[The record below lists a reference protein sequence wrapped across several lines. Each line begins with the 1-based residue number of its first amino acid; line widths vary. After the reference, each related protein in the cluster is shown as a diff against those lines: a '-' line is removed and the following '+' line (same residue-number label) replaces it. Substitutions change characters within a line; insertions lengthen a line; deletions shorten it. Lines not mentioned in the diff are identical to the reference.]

1 MARFR
6 RFSARRE
13 QVGVPPGTITGVPE
27 GPPPRIRVLSYDPQ
41 GFDAFEVEDVDEL
54 TDLSGRREV
63 TWVNVDGLGDA
74 ETLTRI
80 GKAFDIH
87 PLAMEDVVHLGQRP
101 KVEQYG
107 STLFV
112 VTRMA
117 TLDERVETEQI
128 SLVLGAGFVV
138 TFQERPG
145 DCLDPVR
152 TRIRQGLGQIRRSG
166 ADYLLYCLLDAVID
180 AYFPV
185 VESLGE
191 RLDEIEKEVM
201 SEPDEGVVPRIFR
214 AKQDLM
220 TLRRV
225 TWPQRDALSSLQ
237 RGECDMIGEQ
247 TLLFV
252 RDAYDHIAQIMDAL
266 ESDRELASGL
276 FDAYQN
282 RIANRMNEIMKVLTI
297 IATIFIPLGFIAGVY
312 GMNFD
317 PEASRWNMPE
327 LSWRLGYPF
336 ALGLML
342 ALALAMVLMFLRMGW
357 LGRRRR

>member
-1 MARFR
+1 MVRFR
-6 RFSARRE
+6 RFSPFRE
-13 QVGVPPGTITGVPE
+13 DVGVPPGTITGVPD
-27 GPPPRIRVLSYDPQ
+27 GPPPRIRVLSYDSE
-41 GFDAFEVEDVDEL
+41 GCDARAVEDVDEL
-54 TDLSGRREV
+54 TDLPGRRAV

-74 ETLTRI
+74 ETLARI
-80 GKAFDIH
+80 GEAFGIH
-87 PLAMEDVVHLGQRP
+87 PLAMEDVIHLGQRP

-107 STLFV
+107 PTLFV

-117 TLDERVETEQI
+117 TLDERVETEQV
-128 SLVLGAGFVV
+128 SLVLGEGFVV

-152 TRIRQGLGQIRRSG
+152 TRIRQDLGRIRRSG

-191 RLDEIEKEVM
+191 RLDEIEQEVM
-201 SEPDEGVVPRIFR
+201 GEPDERIVGRIFR
-214 AKQDLM
+214 VKRDLM

-237 RGECDMIGEQ
+237 RGELGMIEEQ

-266 ESDRELASGL
+266 ESDRELAAGL

-282 RIANRMNEIMKVLTI
+282 RIANRMNEIMKVLTV

-317 PEASRWNMPE
+317 PQASRWNMPE
-327 LSWRLGYPF
+327 LGWRLGYPF
-336 ALGLML
+336 ALGLMVAVAIGML
-342 ALALAMVLMFLRMGW
+342 LMFLRMGW